1 MVVAPREAQM
11 IVGGWWVTYWGG
23 TFGGKS
29 DPVHFELPGAGKYAF
44 QLGEQASGGGEQQAS
59 LAQDA
64 YDFILGMM
72 PGYDLV
78 QLAAAIAQLIP
89 GLKDSTV
96 LDWLANPHKY
106 PKQLVM
112 LQEILG
118 LL

>member
-1 MVVAPREAQM
+1 MVVTPREYQQT
-11 IVGGWWVTYWGG
+11 VGGWWVTYWGG
-23 TFGGKS
+23 TFGGKA
-29 DPVHFELPGAGKYAF
+29 DPVHFELPGSGKYAY
-44 QLGEQASGGGEQQAS
+44 QLGEQAASGGGEQTSFGQE
-59 LAQDA
+59 A

-78 QLAAAIAQLIP
+78 QLAATIAQLIP
-89 GLKDSTV
+89 GLKQSTV

-112 LQEILG
+112 LQELIG